1 MWPQILQL
9 CYARLHYNNVL
20 VVSLELFYAFFFLNV
35 KNLFF
40 LINIKSSQADITIRL
55 AKYVPLINIYIY
67 NMACEI

>member
-1 MWPQILQL
+1 M
-9 CYARLHYNNVL
+9 
-20 VVSLELFYAFFFLNV
+20 SLELFYAFFFLNV